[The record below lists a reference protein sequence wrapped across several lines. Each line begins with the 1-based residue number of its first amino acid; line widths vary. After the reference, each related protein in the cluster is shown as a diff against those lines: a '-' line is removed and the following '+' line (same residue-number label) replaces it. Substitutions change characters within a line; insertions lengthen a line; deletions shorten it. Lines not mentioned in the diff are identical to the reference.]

1 MVFSKLKIWILGIR
15 PKTLPASISPVL
27 MGLAVAFYDKTY
39 KLDWGAAVVTLLA
52 AIFIQAG
59 TNLSNDLFDY
69 LKGADNQERKGP
81 LRIMQSG
88 LVSKKEL
95 LIAVLIV
102 FLLAAA
108 SGIYLVLKGGIPI
121 LIIGLLSIICGFLYT
136 AGPRPI
142 AYMGLGELFV
152 LIFFGII
159 AFTGTYF
166 IQTNM
171 FSLKLIIIGL
181 IPGFFSVAILSANNM
196 RDIKSDKKAGKNT
209 LAVIFGHTFAKAEFI
224 FSMLFP
230 YLLLVIIIF
239 VLKEHYFSLISF
251 LSIIPA
257 IIPIKIVLTENP
269 PKPERLILV
278 LEKTGQILLL
288 FTILFSITWNIKI

>member
-1 MVFSKLKIWILGIR
+1 MAFSKLKIWVLGIR

-27 MGLAVAFYDKTY
+27 MGLAVAFYDKAY
-39 KLDWGAAVVTLLA
+39 KLDLPAALATLLA

-69 LKGADNQERKGP
+69 LKGADNKERVGP

-95 LIAVLIV
+95 FCGILIV
-102 FLLAAA
+102 FLLAAVC
-108 SGIYLVLKGGIPI
+108 GVYLIFKGGLPI
-121 LIIGLLSIICGFLYT
+121 LIIGVLSIICGFFYT

-166 IQTNM
+166 IQTHV
-171 FSLKLIIIGL
+171 FSLKLIVIGL
-181 IPGFFSVAILSANNM
+181 IPGFFSTAILSANNI
-196 RDIKSDKKAGKNT
+196 RDIRTDKTAGKNT
-209 LAVIFGHTFAKAEFI
+209 LAVIFGYKFAIAEYVFTI
-224 FSMLFP
+224 LMP
-230 YLLLVIIIF
+230 YLLLLIIVF
-239 VLKEHYFSLISF
+239 VLKNHYFSL
-251 LSIIPA
+251 LSLASILFVIIPVK
-257 IIPIKIVLTENP
+257 IILGKNP
-269 PKPERLILV
+269 PKPEKLILV
-278 LEKTGQILLL
+278 LERTGQIMLI
-288 FTILFSITWNIKI
+288 FTFLFSITWNIKI